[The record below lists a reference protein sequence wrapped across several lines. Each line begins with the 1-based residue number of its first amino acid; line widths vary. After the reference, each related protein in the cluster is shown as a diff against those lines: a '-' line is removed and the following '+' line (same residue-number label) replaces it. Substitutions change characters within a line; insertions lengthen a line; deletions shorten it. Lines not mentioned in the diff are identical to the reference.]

1 MQNRFTMSKEIL
13 NHKEGLEA
21 TFERLV
27 SSLFTENELN
37 LIYLEADHAPEN
49 IGRKKAWIKVSNLVE
64 PGITDIEQVLIHLL
78 WFQSI
83 RRVIIYDVDPVSGA
97 VLLRLNFDKK
107 EREPKRS

>member
-1 MQNRFTMSKEIL
+1 MSKEIQ
-13 NHKEGLEA
+13 NHRDSLEA

-49 IGRKKAWIKVSNLVE
+49 ICRKKAWIKVSNLVE
-64 PGITDIEQVLIHLL
+64 PGITDREQVLIHLL

-83 RRVIIYDVDPVSGA
+83 RRIVIYDVDPISGA
-97 VLLRLNFDKK
+97 VLLRLNLDKGQ
-107 EREPKRS
+107 REPKRS

>member
-1 MQNRFTMSKEIL
+1 MQKRITMSKEIL

-27 SSLFTENELN
+27 SCLFTENELN
-37 LIYLEADHAPEN
+37 LIYLESDHAPEN

-64 PGITDIEQVLIHLL
+64 PGITDMEQVLIHLL

-83 RRVIIYDVDPVSGA
+83 RRIVIYDVDPVSCA
-97 VLLRLNFDKK
+97 VLLRLNFDTV
-107 EREPKRS
+107 ERVPKRS